1 MSSTTAVAVPL
12 GRYRLDTLHS
22 HVGFAVRHM
31 VVATFRGAFEAVE
44 ATLVSAEDGIRLE
57 GSVPVESISVDDRDL
72 RAHLLSP
79 EFLDVAR
86 TPEIRFA
93 SSDVRV
99 DDRGAVVLHGELTM
113 KGITRPLRA
122 QGTLTGPIVDL
133 SGCERIGLELDATV
147 DRRAHDLNWN
157 MPLPSGGLAVANEV
171 ALTASLALLREDA

>member
-1 MSSTTAVAVPL
+1 VTSTQTVAVPL
-12 GRYRLDTLHS
+12 GRYRLDKLHS
-22 HVGFAVRHM
+22 HVGFAVKHM
-31 VVATFRGAFEAVE
+31 VVATFRGEFKDIE
-44 ATLVSAEDGIRLE
+44 ATLVSSEDGIRLE
-57 GSVPVESISVDDRDL
+57 GSVPVGSISVDDRDL

-79 EFLDVAR
+79 EFFDVVR

-122 QGTLTGPIVDL
+122 LGTLTGPIVDL
-133 SGCERIGLELDATV
+133 SGCDRLGLELEATV

-171 ALTASLALLREDA
+171 TLIASLALLREDV